1 MMKKSKIFLVGL
13 LASAFALSGC
23 GSLLESLPGGDL
35 IKKLDF
41 LNLMQDEEPT
51 DGANNNEGENN
62 NNNNGGE
69 NNNNNGG
76 ENNNN
81 NSGNNNNNGG
91 GTIDDTSTLLGQL
104 KAQARSIAAKLTG
117 KSEAN
122 ITFAEFEDE
131 SAEADAYYYDSANL
145 TFTLAGIYE
154 ETYEVGIVDRIK
166 GYLPAGAVKT
176 VDNNED
182 YSEYGMM
189 FFDVYY
195 TAGEF
200 TYNIY
205 GEAYEA
211 DDEYPAETS
220 VCVYIYKTSQEAA
233 FEAYIYEEE

>member
-1 MMKKSKIFLVGL
+1 MMKKSKTLLVGL

-23 GSLLESLPGGDL
+23 DSLPGGDL

-69 NNNNNGG
+69 NNNNNG
-76 ENNNN
+76 
-81 NSGNNNNNGG
+81 GNNNNNGG

-131 SAEADAYYYDSANL
+131 SAVADAYYYDSANL

-154 ETYEVGIVDRIK
+154 ETYEAGIADRIAS
-166 GYLPAGAVKT
+166 YLPAGAVKT

-182 YSEYGMM
+182 YSEYGMI

-205 GEAYEA
+205 GGAYEA
-211 DDEYPAETS
+211 SDEDPAETS
-220 VCVYIYKTSQEAA
+220 VSVYIYKTSQEAA